1 MPGPQARLGVDSR
14 PLPMATTLVA
24 VILVLLLGHFVR
36 PLAGLRQYDWFV
48 AWLGWLGREGAA
60 LRGLALPLGLLLPL
74 AVLGLLQWGWAG
86 WAYGLF
92 GLLLGVA
99 ALFYAWGPRDLDLD
113 VEAVVAAEGLEA
125 RREVARPLFP
135 QHGAVSVE
143 GGPLVEAVFR
153 CALWRWFGPLF
164 WFLLLGPVGAV
175 GYRLVALSA
184 QGAARERLPQ
194 AQGGTAATLLAL
206 LDWPVAQLM
215 TLTLALAA
223 DFDAVIGAW
232 RQWHAEGIRL
242 GLGHLEAAARASV
255 AVELAEEDAYAADGP
270 AQAPALLELRDAMS
284 LVWRILVIWMGVLAL
299 FVVAGFV
306 G

>member
-1 MPGPQARLGVDSR
+1 MSA
-14 PLPMATTLVA
+14 TLVA
-24 VILVLLLGHFVR
+24 VIVALLAGHFFR
-36 PLAGLRQYDWFV
+36 PLAALRQHGWYV
-48 AWLGWLGREGAA
+48 AWLGALGREGGALRDAA
-60 LRGLALPLGLLLPL
+60 LALGLALPL
-74 AVLGLLQWGWAG
+74 AAIAALQWTLDG
-86 WAYGLF
+86 WAYGLPA
-92 GLLLGVA
+92 LVLGVG

-113 VEAVVAAEGLEA
+113 VDAVVDAEGAEA
-125 RREVARPLFP
+125 RREAAKPLFP
-135 QHGAVSVE
+135 QRDDVAVE

-164 WFLLLGPVGAV
+164 WFVLLGPVGAV
-175 GYRLVALSA
+175 GYRLAALSA
-184 QGAARERLPQ
+184 QGAARQRLPE
-194 AQGGTAATLLAL
+194 AQRAAAARLLGL

-232 RQWHAEGIRL
+232 RRWHDDGIRL

-255 AVELAEEDAYAADGP
+255 AVELAEEQAYADDGP

-284 LVWRILVIWMGVLAL
+284 LVWRILVIWIGVLAL

>member
-1 MPGPQARLGVDSR
+1 MSI
-14 PLPMATTLVA
+14 TLVA
-24 VILVLLLGHFVR
+24 VIAALLLGHVAK
-36 PLAGLRQYDWFV
+36 PLGVLRHHDGFI
-48 AWLGWLGREGAA
+48 AWLGVLGAEGGSLRRAA
-60 LRGLALPLGLLLPL
+60 LWFGLGLPLLLL
-74 AVLGLLQWGWAG
+74 AALQWWLSG
-86 WAYGLF
+86 WAYGLPS
-92 GLLLGVA
+92 LLLGIA
-99 ALFYAWGPRDLDLD
+99 GLFYAWGPRDLDLD
-113 VEAVVAAEGLEA
+113 VEAVIEADGTEA
-125 RREVARPLFP
+125 RREAAKPLFP
-135 QHGAVSVE
+135 QQAEAVIE

-164 WFLLLGPVGAV
+164 WFLVLGPVGAV

-184 QGAARERLPQ
+184 QGAAQQRLPE
-194 AQGGTAATLLAL
+194 AQRGTAGMLLGV

-232 RQWHAEGIRL
+232 RRWHADGVRL
-242 GLGHLEAAARASV
+242 GLGHLEAAARVSV
-255 AVELAEEDAYAADGP
+255 AVELAEEEAYAADGP

-284 LVWRILVIWMGVLAL
+284 LVWRILVIWLGVLAL